1 MPSPSPSP
9 KPKQVSWA
17 DEKLGELLTAL
28 ERLGLSNGTLVLAN
42 GDHGWHLG
50 EHGHWCK
57 EANTELAT
65 RVPLILRDGRRRGAA
80 WAGGQHHALVE
91 LVDIYRTL
99 CELAGVPVQP
109 DVAGRSF
116 ARHLLT
122 AEDAEEEALPP
133 PPAQHRRSRAQPRR
147 RPSYLSAEAA
157 FSQYPRCYGEGEGG
171 MVLCAL

>member
-1 MPSPSPSP
+1 MPSRSPSPN
-9 KPKQVSWA
+9 PKQVSWA

-42 GDHGWHLG
+42 GDHGKPCSTPGVTTSTPHPHPWASPPPLAPPPITTTPSSPGWHLG

-65 RVPLILRDGRRRGAA
+65 RVPLIVRDGRRRGAA

-109 DVAGRSF
+109 DVAG
-116 ARHLLT
+116 
-122 AEDAEEEALPP
+122 
-133 PPAQHRRSRAQPRR
+133 
-147 RPSYLSAEAA
+147 
-157 FSQYPRCYGEGEGG
+157 YP
-171 MVLCAL
+171 